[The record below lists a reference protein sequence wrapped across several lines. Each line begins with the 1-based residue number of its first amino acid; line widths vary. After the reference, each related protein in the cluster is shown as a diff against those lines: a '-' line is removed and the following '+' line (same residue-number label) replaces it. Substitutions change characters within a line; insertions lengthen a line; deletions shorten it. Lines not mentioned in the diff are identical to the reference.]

1 MNERLRFILVDSS
14 FRRHGDFTFTTIV
27 IHKGFDKDTHAIDY
41 IRALAWPVVV
51 LLIAFILKN
60 KISELEGLGL
70 KAKLN
75 LGAPEEQIKDIQEGE
90 KIR

>member
-1 MNERLRFILVDSS
+1 VNEQPQVISVDSS
-14 FRRHGDFTFTTIV
+14 FRRHGDSTFTTIV
-27 IHKGFDKDTHAIDY
+27 TRKGFEQDTHAIDY
-41 IRALAWPVVV
+41 IRALAWPMVV

-75 LGAPEEQIKDIQEGE
+75 LGAPEQQIKDIQEGE
-90 KIR
+90 KII

>member
-1 MNERLRFILVDSS
+1 MNEQPRILSFDST
-14 FRRHGDFTFTTIV
+14 FRRHGDSTFVTIV
-27 IHKGFDKDTHAIDY
+27 TRKGLDQDCHAIDY
-41 IRALAWPVVV
+41 IRALAWPIVV

-75 LGAPEEQIKDIQEGE
+75 LDAPEQQIKGIHEGE
-90 KIR
+90 ETI